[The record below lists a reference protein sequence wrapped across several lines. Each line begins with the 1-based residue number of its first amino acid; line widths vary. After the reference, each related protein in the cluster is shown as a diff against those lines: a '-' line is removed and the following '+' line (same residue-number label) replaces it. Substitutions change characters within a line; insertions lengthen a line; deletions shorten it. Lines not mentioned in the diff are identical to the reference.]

1 MANKR
6 RNWSEGSIVARGS
19 DIWRLRYW
27 HNGKRH
33 SATVT
38 GSKADAREALRK
50 LLHATDTGQ
59 HVDYTR
65 VSVAEWVEHWLAAG
79 APGRKKQ
86 RPGRRAVERYG
97 QLLRVHVVPS
107 LGKHRLQKLAGP
119 DIDGLYAELAEK
131 DIEPR
136 TAHHVHTV
144 FNACLGAAVRSG
156 ALAANPMLRVLQAPS
171 PGEANHGIALGDDD
185 MRRLL
190 VGFRGSS
197 IELIVT
203 IAARTG
209 MRRNEILALRW
220 IDLDVAAKELKV
232 ERAIEKV
239 AGKVAFKLPKTK
251 RGLRAIAI
259 DDSLLELL
267 VAEREKYQ
275 RVVAGVTN
283 SAAIDL
289 SLVKL
294 PADALMFPS
303 PAGRDLQSPRDDHAV
318 TTIFK
323 RRAARLGFK
332 QLRFHDLRGSHGVS
346 LLRKGVPID
355 VVARR
360 LGHDPATL
368 LRSYA
373 KAVDSDDKLVR
384 DALKAMLP
392 VGGNGK

>member
-1 MANKR
+1 MANRR
-6 RNWSEGSIVARGS
+6 RNWSEGSIVARGP

-27 HNGKRH
+27 FNGKRH
-33 SATVT
+33 SGTIK
-38 GSKADAREALRK
+38 GSKADAREELRK
-50 LLHATDTGQ
+50 LLHATDTGH
-59 HVDYTR
+59 HVDHSR
-65 VSVAEWVEHWLAAG
+65 ASLAEWIEHWIAAG

-107 LGKHRLQKLAGP
+107 LGKRPLQKLTGP
-119 DIDGLYAELAEK
+119 DIDGLYAVLADK

-136 TAHHVHTV
+136 TAHHVHV
-144 FNACLGAAVRSG
+144 VLNACLGAAVRSG
-156 ALAANPMLRVLQAPS
+156 ALAVNPMSRVLQAPS
-171 PGEANHGIALGDDD
+171 PGEANHGIALGDEQI
-185 MRRLL
+185 RRLL
-190 VGFRGSS
+190 AGFRGSS
-197 IELIVT
+197 IELIVM
-203 IAARTG
+203 IAVRTG

-220 IDLDVAAKELKV
+220 SDLGVAARELKV

-239 AGKVAFKLPKTK
+239 GGEVVFKPPKTK

-259 DDSLLELL
+259 DDSLLDLL
-267 VAEREKYQ
+267 IAERERYQ
-275 RVVAGVTN
+275 RLIAGVADGAT
-283 SAAIDL
+283 IDL

-294 PADALMFPS
+294 PADALIFPS
-303 PAGRDLQSPRDDHAV
+303 PAGRDLRSPRDDHAV

-323 RRAARLGFK
+323 RRAARLGFE

-355 VVARR
+355 IIARR

-384 DALKAMLP
+384 DALKAIATP
-392 VGGNGK
+392 D